1 MFWSRGDWMKMAELD
16 LSKVP
21 TILLLLQAWRAFS
34 LYKREPIKQSA
45 RLHSS
50 APGSFHRH
58 TPSSTYMYVPCRW
71 WPLWYSWRDP
81 LGRFGMTQFV
91 DVGPE
96 TTIWTFDPLCWSTNL
111 LLCRKNPNVHFVVS
125 PILSDTL
132 CWFGSNNESTICT
145 IDQFCWCGWLFLKS
159 TFLTVDKFCWFV
171 VDTESTIFVN
181 WPDLT
186 KSTDRL
192 TFTQNNLL
200 DG

>member
-1 MFWSRGDWMKMAELD
+1 MMKMF
-16 LSKVP
+16 P
-21 TILLLLQAWRAFS
+21 T
-34 LYKREPIKQSA
+34 REKTTRRPTEIIFCHDETSNVA
-45 RLHSS
+45 IPENS
-50 APGSFHRH
+50 
-58 TPSSTYMYVPCRW
+58 
-71 WPLWYSWRDP
+71 WYSWRDP

-125 PILSDTL
+125 PILSDTI

-159 TFLTVDKFCWFV
+159 TFLMVDKFCWFV

>member
-1 MFWSRGDWMKMAELD
+1 MFYLNINVNFWNEVIFCGIV
-16 LSKVP
+16 KVWEVTIKTTP
-21 TILLLLQAWRAFS
+21 TREKVNTMTFS
-34 LYKREPIKQSA
+34 NISFLWKR
-45 RLHSS
+45 
-50 APGSFHRH
+50 
-58 TPSSTYMYVPCRW
+58 
-71 WPLWYSWRDP
+71 YSWRDP

-159 TFLTVDKFCWFV
+159 TFLMVDKFCWFV

>member
-1 MFWSRGDWMKMAELD
+1 MYSRQFTKWKAL
-16 LSKVP
+16 LK
-21 TILLLLQAWRAFS
+21 TIYRRRS
-34 LYKREPIKQSA
+34 LNGRM
-45 RLHSS
+45 
-50 APGSFHRH
+50 G
-58 TPSSTYMYVPCRW
+58 PSSSMATSLSFTSLSSPSSSPDTR
-71 WPLWYSWRDP
+71 YSWRNP

>member
-1 MFWSRGDWMKMAELD
+1 
-16 LSKVP
+16 
-21 TILLLLQAWRAFS
+21 
-34 LYKREPIKQSA
+34 
-45 RLHSS
+45 
-50 APGSFHRH
+50 
-58 TPSSTYMYVPCRW
+58 MYCSIWTKTR
-71 WPLWYSWRDP
+71 YSWRDP

-111 LLCRKNPNVHFVVS
+111 LLCRKNPNIHFVVS

-186 KSTDRL
+186 KSTGRL
-192 TFTQNNLL
+192 TYSNQSSGRLKNVMDLLGPWPQDRTSKFIGKNLGL
-200 DG
+200 LNP

>member
-1 MFWSRGDWMKMAELD
+1 MPEELCQVCCK
-16 LSKVP
+16 SHYG
-21 TILLLLQAWRAFS
+21 S
-34 LYKREPIKQSA
+34 LA
-45 RLHSS
+45 LHSD
-50 APGSFHRH
+50 
-58 TPSSTYMYVPCRW
+58 PSPFEKSMQQLREIHG
-71 WPLWYSWRDP
+71 YSWRAP

-125 PILSDTL
+125 PILSDTI

>member
-1 MFWSRGDWMKMAELD
+1 MAIRAPDEANEN
-16 LSKVP
+16 LSKSFSMYLP
-21 TILLLLQAWRAFS
+21 LCWRHRNERIYQRIESLLD
-34 LYKREPIKQSA
+34 
-45 RLHSS
+45 
-50 APGSFHRH
+50 G
-58 TPSSTYMYVPCRW
+58 
-71 WPLWYSWRDP
+71 YSWRDP

-125 PILSDTL
+125 PILSDTI

-159 TFLTVDKFCWFV
+159 TFLMVDKFCWFV

-192 TFTQNNLL
+192 TFTQINLL

>member
-1 MFWSRGDWMKMAELD
+1 MHREYTQTTWCTSLIHKSHNCWNVNINARY
-16 LSKVP
+16 
-21 TILLLLQAWRAFS
+21 LQDR
-34 LYKREPIKQSA
+34 
-45 RLHSS
+45 
-50 APGSFHRH
+50 
-58 TPSSTYMYVPCRW
+58 
-71 WPLWYSWRDP
+71 YSWRDP

-125 PILSDTL
+125 PILSDTI

-159 TFLTVDKFCWFV
+159 TFLMVDKFCWFV

>member
-1 MFWSRGDWMKMAELD
+1 MSFRVEDHYD
-16 LSKVP
+16 LRKHLHVDHNM
-21 TILLLLQAWRAFS
+21 ILYEERKKSCYECHL
-34 LYKREPIKQSA
+34 K
-45 RLHSS
+45 
-50 APGSFHRH
+50 
-58 TPSSTYMYVPCRW
+58 
-71 WPLWYSWRDP
+71 WYSWRDP

-111 LLCRKNPNVHFVVS
+111 LLCRWNPNVHFVVS

-132 CWFGSNNESTICT
+132 CWFWSNNESTICT

-181 WPDLT
+181 TPDFFSE
-186 KSTDRL
+186 KK
-192 TFTQNNLL
+192 TFHSK
-200 DG
+200 

>member
-1 MFWSRGDWMKMAELD
+1 MITYISTMAISGSDDDVFNHQLTWRRRLRLWWSH
-16 LSKVP
+16 
-21 TILLLLQAWRAFS
+21 LLQVAKTK
-34 LYKREPIKQSA
+34 Y
-45 RLHSS
+45 
-50 APGSFHRH
+50 
-58 TPSSTYMYVPCRW
+58 
-71 WPLWYSWRDP
+71 WYSWRDP

-125 PILSDTL
+125 PILSDTI

-159 TFLTVDKFCWFV
+159 TFLMVDKFCWFV

>member
-1 MFWSRGDWMKMAELD
+1 MGVWKLTYTEIIFKQH
-16 LSKVP
+16 LSVATTGGQD
-21 TILLLLQAWRAFS
+21 TIFS
-34 LYKREPIKQSA
+34 SN
-45 RLHSS
+45 
-50 APGSFHRH
+50 
-58 TPSSTYMYVPCRW
+58 SSTEPACGRGS
-71 WPLWYSWRDP
+71 LQRWYSWRDP

-125 PILSDTL
+125 PILSDTI

-159 TFLTVDKFCWFV
+159 TFLMVDKFCWFV

>member
-1 MFWSRGDWMKMAELD
+1 MFCYENIRLTEQHWKC
-16 LSKVP
+16 LS
-21 TILLLLQAWRAFS
+21 I
-34 LYKREPIKQSA
+34 
-45 RLHSS
+45 
-50 APGSFHRH
+50 G
-58 TPSSTYMYVPCRW
+58 
-71 WPLWYSWRDP
+71 YSWRDP

-159 TFLTVDKFCWFV
+159 TFLMVDKFCWFV

>member
-1 MFWSRGDWMKMAELD
+1 MLFDGFCFKSWWTLLCISWSQFCVSGWTLFVY
-16 LSKVP
+16 LF
-21 TILLLLQAWRAFS
+21 TIKIFLCDFEKKIWL
-34 LYKREPIKQSA
+34 
-45 RLHSS
+45 
-50 APGSFHRH
+50 
-58 TPSSTYMYVPCRW
+58 
-71 WPLWYSWRDP
+71 PLRYSWRDP

-111 LLCRKNPNVHFVVS
+111 LLCKKNPNVHFVVS
-125 PILSDTL
+125 PILSDTI
-132 CWFGSNNESTICT
+132 CWFGSNNESTIYM
-145 IDQFCWCGWLFLKS
+145 IHQFCWCGRLFLKS
-159 TFLTVDKFCWFV
+159 IFLTVDKFCWFV

>member
-1 MFWSRGDWMKMAELD
+1 MG
-16 LSKVP
+16 
-21 TILLLLQAWRAFS
+21 
-34 LYKREPIKQSA
+34 
-45 RLHSS
+45 
-50 APGSFHRH
+50 H
-58 TPSSTYMYVPCRW
+58 TYRSQIW
-71 WPLWYSWRDP
+71 GYSWRDP

-186 KSTDRL
+186 KSTGRL
-192 TFTQNNLL
+192 TYSNQSSGRLKKCYGFAGSLTPRQ
-200 DG
+200 DFQIHRQKFRPI

>member
-1 MFWSRGDWMKMAELD
+1 MSDVCFAVLWRRWNQKATHWLNISVIRSLIELE
-16 LSKVP
+16 SWKKV
-21 TILLLLQAWRAFS
+21 W
-34 LYKREPIKQSA
+34 K
-45 RLHSS
+45 S
-50 APGSFHRH
+50 APWYR
-58 TPSSTYMYVPCRW
+58 
-71 WPLWYSWRDP
+71 YSWRDP

-125 PILSDTL
+125 PILSDTI

-181 WPDLT
+181 WTDFT
-186 KSTDRL
+186 KLTDRL
-192 TFTQNNLL
+192 TFTQINLL
-200 DG
+200 DS

>member
-1 MFWSRGDWMKMAELD
+1 MC
-16 LSKVP
+16 V
-21 TILLLLQAWRAFS
+21 T
-34 LYKREPIKQSA
+34 
-45 RLHSS
+45 
-50 APGSFHRH
+50 
-58 TPSSTYMYVPCRW
+58 RW
-71 WPLWYSWRDP
+71 WSCMGHQLVGTWYWVSLRRYQLVIDGTGSVYSGYSWRDP

-192 TFTQNNLL
+192 TFTQINLL

>member
-1 MFWSRGDWMKMAELD
+1 MFHVELAPLGGILGHLKSD
-16 LSKVP
+16 LGVFWP
-21 TILLLLQAWRAFS
+21 FRATDF
-34 LYKREPIKQSA
+34 R
-45 RLHSS
+45 
-50 APGSFHRH
+50 
-58 TPSSTYMYVPCRW
+58 
-71 WPLWYSWRDP
+71 YSWRDP

-159 TFLTVDKFCWFV
+159 TFLMVDKFCWFV

>member
-1 MFWSRGDWMKMAELD
+1 MR
-16 LSKVP
+16 
-21 TILLLLQAWRAFS
+21 
-34 LYKREPIKQSA
+34 
-45 RLHSS
+45 
-50 APGSFHRH
+50 
-58 TPSSTYMYVPCRW
+58 
-71 WPLWYSWRDP
+71 YSWRDP

-192 TFTQNNLL
+192 TLTQINLL
-200 DG
+200 DGKMDLLGPWPQCRSSKAIGKNLGLFNSFYLVTQLFVWKCTSFRLPYN

>member
-1 MFWSRGDWMKMAELD
+1 MQQMQNKNMQNKQKTKMCKRCYICRICK
-16 LSKVP
+16 S
-21 TILLLLQAWRAFS
+21 
-34 LYKREPIKQSA
+34 YKTCKPNR
-45 RLHSS
+45 
-50 APGSFHRH
+50 
-58 TPSSTYMYVPCRW
+58 
-71 WPLWYSWRDP
+71 YSWRDP

-125 PILSDTL
+125 PILSDTI

-159 TFLTVDKFCWFV
+159 TFLMVDKFCWFV

>member
-1 MFWSRGDWMKMAELD
+1 MYNEIFWACAYFHPSHLIMTATKSYQVMNIPRKCPNMNKWPENWE
-16 LSKVP
+16 
-21 TILLLLQAWRAFS
+21 ILL
-34 LYKREPIKQSA
+34 
-45 RLHSS
+45 
-50 APGSFHRH
+50 
-58 TPSSTYMYVPCRW
+58 
-71 WPLWYSWRDP
+71 PLPDGTRGTLRYSWRDP

-159 TFLTVDKFCWFV
+159 TFLMVDKFCWFV

>member
-1 MFWSRGDWMKMAELD
+1 MVLKRPLQIFNGFWGDHHHWMFLGGLTIAINGFTMVFWCCYHRFQWFLMVLDHWSNDGMVSMDRCGL
-16 LSKVP
+16 VV
-21 TILLLLQAWRAFS
+21 
-34 LYKREPIKQSA
+34 
-45 RLHSS
+45 
-50 APGSFHRH
+50 G
-58 TPSSTYMYVPCRW
+58 
-71 WPLWYSWRDP
+71 YSWRDP

-125 PILSDTL
+125 PILSDTI

-192 TFTQNNLL
+192 TFIQINLL
-200 DG
+200 DD